1 MFVNKVDRPKKFEDY
16 IGQDNII
23 ANLRIYIASSKK
35 QAKVLDHIII
45 HGPSG
50 MGKTSLANL
59 ISLEMKKRI
68 IILNGPTLQ
77 KPSDIISPLTTLKQ
91 DEFLFIDEVHAVSKE
106 VLEVIYPVL
115 ENNELSV
122 ILGKDYNSKIV
133 NIKLQPFTLICATT
147 EINKLPLP
155 FVNRFSINFQ
165 LQPYSRNDITK
176 IIINYA
182 KNINFE
188 LKYEI
193 ANFIAR
199 FTKNNPRIAINIIK
213 RIYDY
218 YIIENPAEVSITYI
232 KSILQKLQIWKFG
245 LSNIDVRYLKI
256 LAQHGTL
263 GIDSISQILDLPVT
277 IIINTIEP
285 ALVKNVLIVKSSKGR
300 TITDEGRKFL
310 NSMAIDK

>member
-68 IILNGPTLQ
+68 IIL
-77 KPSDIISPLTTLKQ
+77 
-91 DEFLFIDEVHAVSKE
+91 

-285 ALVKNVLIVKSSKGR
+285 VLVKNVLIVKSSKGR